1 MIPLA
6 LMRRFELDVQGRG
19 EAHAN
24 AGAITLRETSSELLD
39 ATIEASTNHYEL
51 RIHAIPGLLRLR
63 CSCPAAL
70 EHGPCKHLWALL
82 RFTDREKLLQP
93 LLDTAG
99 PLARF
104 GFEQRAD
111 EPEGDEP
118 APSWLA
124 PLREMQ
130 WQLQL
135 ADPPGTVRAAT
146 GMPADRRLLYLIDL
160 DASAKAETLRVEVGT
175 ERKDRDG
182 TWGDVRRY
190 HYAAAAWF
198 NAPEPI
204 DRQIAEMLL
213 GANPEEGITG
223 MPAEGFAI
231 RTRAFST
238 TLRMICDTG
247 RARIRSA
254 DRKID
259 NKTVKWDDGAPWKL
273 QLRVETERDGSY
285 SLGGSLTR
293 PNTFSVSLEDV
304 KWLHRS
310 GIALIADNKGALSL
324 ARCEHAGAWPL
335 ALAMRETGT
344 LPLGIDPS
352 PFLEQFHRLPTVP
365 PITLPKGEEL
375 DSVDTTPIPM
385 LTISRELGGWR
396 TAPAVIVLRF
406 RYGTSVVEPSSRAPT
421 TFDKSSGVLY
431 RRNTMFERSSRARLL
446 ALGAREDWMA
456 RKSRDAFLVPP
467 THVAELSGTL
477 SADGWHIELDGRAF
491 FAADPLRVQIRS
503 DENAF
508 DLTGSVSFG
517 PHVVTLPT
525 LFDAVQR
532 QEELIE
538 LGEGAIGLIPADELS
553 RLRMLLAL
561 GTRTK
566 DTVRFGRAQ
575 LLLLDALLE
584 QLPLVDVDEQL
595 AHARAELRQFT
606 GIQAPAAPAG
616 FVGELR
622 GYQREGLGWF
632 DFLRR
637 FGLGGCLA
645 DDMGLGKTIQVLAL
659 LEERRVARAAE
670 GAAGTAAHGLSLL
683 VVPRSLVFNWKREAE
698 RFIPK
703 LRMLDL
709 SGADREVGALD
720 ADDADVVVTTY
731 GTLRRD
737 IQQLGKRDFDY
748 VVLDEAQAIKNA
760 STATAKA
767 ARLLRSRHRLALSG
781 TPIENRIEELWS
793 LFEFL
798 NPGMLGAATRFS
810 TIVRGAEAV
819 DGEPVRNADAVLAR
833 ALRPVILRRTK
844 GMVAPELPARIEQ
857 TLEVELEPK
866 QRAFYEVIRKQ
877 FASRVLA
884 EVDKH
889 GIAKSRMH
897 ILEALLRLR
906 QAACHPALV
915 DPERDGL
922 PSAKLDAIVPALQ
935 EVASEGHKILV
946 FSQFTSFLALLRTR
960 LDAEQIS
967 YEYLD
972 GRTRDRQAHVDNFQ
986 RADGPPIFLISLK
999 AGGHGLNLTAAEYVY
1014 LLDPWWNPAVEAQA
1028 IDRAHRIGQTQQVMA
1043 TRVVAR
1049 DTIESKILELQ
1060 ASKRALA
1067 DAILTEDKGGLTGIG
1082 RAELELLF
1090 G

>member
-19 EAHAN
+19 EAFAHPD
-24 AGAITLRETSSELLD
+24 AIQLRETSNELLD
-39 ATIEASTNHYEL
+39 GTVQGKTGTYEV
-51 RIHAIPGLLRLR
+51 RVHAIPGLLRLR
-63 CSCPAAL
+63 CSCPHAV
-70 EHGPCKHLWALL
+70 EHGTCKHLWALL
-82 RFTDREKLLQP
+82 RFADREKLLQP

-99 PLARF
+99 QLARF
-104 GFEQRAD
+104 GFEQGG
-111 EPEGDEP
+111 GDLEQEETGP
-118 APSWLA
+118 AWQQ

-135 ADPPGTVRAAT
+135 ADPPGTARAAT
-146 GMPADRRLLYLIDL
+146 GLPSDRRLLYLVDL
-160 DASAKAETLRVEVGT
+160 DASAKAESLKVEVGT

-190 HYAAAAWF
+190 HYSAAAWF
-198 NAPEPI
+198 NAPEAI
-204 DRQIAEMLL
+204 DRQIAEMLV
-213 GANPEEGITG
+213 GAHEEEGITG
-223 MPAEGFAI
+223 MPAGGFAV
-231 RTRAFST
+231 RPRAFGT

-247 RARIRSA
+247 RARVRSA
-254 DRKID
+254 DRTID
-259 NKTVKWDDGAPWKL
+259 GRLVKWDDGAPWKL
-273 QLRVETERDGSY
+273 QLRVEMEVDATY
-285 SLGGSLTR
+285 SLSGTLTR
-293 PNTFSVSLEDV
+293 DRATVYFDQV
-304 KWLHRS
+304 KWLHGS
-310 GIALIADNKGALSL
+310 GLVLIADSASNGTGPLSL

-335 ALAMRETGT
+335 AMAMRGNGS
-344 LPLGIDPS
+344 LSLGADPS
-352 PFLEQFHRLPTVP
+352 SFLEQFHRLPKVP
-365 PITLPKGEEL
+365 PISLPKGDEL
-375 DSVDTTPIPM
+375 DSVDITPVPV
-385 LTISRELGGWR
+385 LQISREMGGWR
-396 TAPAVIVLRF
+396 QAPAALVLRF
-406 RYGTSVVEPSSRAPT
+406 RYGHAVVEPSSRAPT
-421 TFDKSSGVLY
+421 CFDRTASVLY
-431 RRNTMFERSSRARLL
+431 RRNTMFERSARARLL
-446 ALGAREDWMA
+446 SLGAREDWMA

-467 THVAELSGTL
+467 TQVADLAGAL
-477 SADGWHIELDGRAF
+477 AADGWDVQLDGRAF
-491 FAADPLRVQIRS
+491 FAADPLAVRIRT
-503 DENAF
+503 EANAF

-517 PHVVTLPT
+517 PHVVGLPT

-538 LGEGAIGLIPADELS
+538 LGDGAVGLIPADALS
-553 RLRMLLAL
+553 RLRMLMAL
-561 GTRTK
+561 GDRTRDK
-566 DTVRFGRAQ
+566 VRFGRAQ

-584 QLPLVDVDEQL
+584 QIPQVDVDEQL
-595 AHARAELRQFT
+595 AQARAQLRTFS
-606 GIQAPAAPAG
+606 GIATPEAPSG

-622 GYQREGLGWF
+622 HYQKEGLGWF

-659 LEERRVARAAE
+659 LEERRVA
-670 GAAGTAAHGLSLL
+670 GKGLSLL

-698 RFIPK
+698 RFVPQ
-703 LRMLDL
+703 LRVLDL
-709 SGADREVGALD
+709 SGSDREVSALD
-720 ADDADVVVTTY
+720 ADTADVVITTY

-737 IQQLGKRDFDY
+737 IQQLGAREFDY

-767 ARLLRSRHRLALSG
+767 ARLLRSHHRLALSG

-819 DGEPVRNADAVLAR
+819 DGEPVRDADAVLAR

-844 GMVAPELPARIEQ
+844 AMVAPELPSRIEQ

-866 QRAFYEVIRKQ
+866 QRAYYETLRRQYLQSVM
-877 FASRVLA
+877 A
-884 EVDKH
+884 EVDKS
-889 GIAKSRMH
+889 GIGKARLH

-915 DPERDGL
+915 ESGKFGL
-922 PSAKLDAIVPALQ
+922 PSAKLDAVVPAIQ
-935 EVASEGHKILV
+935 EVVSEGHKILV
-946 FSQFTSFLALLRTR
+946 FSQFTSFLSLLRER
-960 LDAEQIS
+960 LDAEKIG

-972 GRTRDRQAHVDNFQ
+972 GRTRDRQARVENFQ
-986 RADGPPIFLISLK
+986 SANGPPVFLISLK

-1028 IDRAHRIGQTQQVMA
+1028 IDRAHRIGQTQQVFA

-1082 RAELELLF
+1082 RAELELLL

>member
-19 EAHAN
+19 EAYAHA
-24 AGAITLRETSSELLD
+24 AAIQLRETTNELLD
-39 ATIEASTNHYEL
+39 GTIQGSTGTYEV
-51 RIHAIPGLLRLR
+51 RVHAIPGLLRLR
-63 CSCPAAL
+63 CSCPHAV
-70 EHGPCKHLWALL
+70 EHGTCKHLWALL
-82 RFTDREKLLQP
+82 RFADREKLLPP

-99 PLARF
+99 TLARF
-104 GFEQRAD
+104 GFEQGGTDA
-111 EPEGDEP
+111 EQEEAGP
-118 APSWLA
+118 AWQQ

-135 ADPPGTVRAAT
+135 ADPPGTARAAT
-146 GMPADRRLLYLIDL
+146 GLPSDRRLLYLVDL
-160 DASAKAETLRVEVGT
+160 DASGRSDALKVEVGT

-190 HYAAAAWF
+190 HFSAAAWF
-198 NAPEPI
+198 NAPDLI
-204 DRQIAEMLL
+204 DRQIAEMLV

-223 MPAEGFAI
+223 MPVGGFAV
-231 RTRAFST
+231 RPRAFST
-238 TLRMICDTG
+238 TLRMICETG
-247 RARIRSA
+247 RARLRSS
-254 DRKID
+254 DRAID
-259 NKTVKWDDGAPWKL
+259 GQLVRWDDGAPWKL
-273 QLRVETERDGSY
+273 QLRVEMEVDATY
-285 SLGGSLTR
+285 SLTGTLTR
-293 PNTFSVSLEDV
+293 DRSTVYFDQV
-304 KWLHRS
+304 KWLHS
-310 GIALIADNKGALSL
+310 TGLVLLADSSGALSL
-324 ARCEHAGAWPL
+324 TRCEHSGAWPL
-335 ALAMRETGT
+335 ALAMRGGGS
-344 LPLGIDPS
+344 LSLGPDPS
-352 PFLEQFHRLPTVP
+352 SFLEQFHRLPKVP
-365 PITLPKGEEL
+365 PISLPKGDEL
-375 DSVDTTPIPM
+375 DSVDITPVPI
-385 LTISRELGGWR
+385 LEISRELGGWR
-396 TAPAVIVLRF
+396 QAPAALSLRF
-406 RYGTSVVEPSSRAPT
+406 RYGHAIVEPSSRAPT
-421 TFDKSSGVLY
+421 CFDRTASVLY
-431 RRNTMFERSSRARLL
+431 RRNTMFERSARARLL

-467 THVAELSGTL
+467 THVAELAGAL
-477 SADGWHIELDGRAF
+477 AADGWDVQLDGRAF
-491 FAADPLRVQIRS
+491 FAADPLAVRIHS
-503 DENAF
+503 DANAF
-508 DLTGSVSFG
+508 DLTGSVNFG
-517 PHVVTLPT
+517 PHVVGLPT
-525 LFDAVQR
+525 LFDAVTR
-532 QEELIE
+532 QEELID
-538 LGEGAIGLIPADELS
+538 LGDGAVGLIPADELS
-553 RLRMLLAL
+553 RLRMLMSL
-561 GTRTK
+561 GERK
-566 DTVRFGRAQ
+566 SDKVRFGRAQ

-584 QLPLVDVDEQL
+584 QIPQVDVDEQL
-595 AHARAELRQFT
+595 AVARAQLRSFG
-606 GIQAPAAPAG
+606 GISTPQAPAG

-622 GYQREGLGWF
+622 HYQKEGLGWF

-659 LEERRVARAAE
+659 LEERRVEQR
-670 GAAGTAAHGLSLL
+670 GLSLL

-698 RFIPK
+698 RFVPQ
-703 LRMLDL
+703 LRVVDL
-709 SGADREVGALD
+709 SGADREVHALD
-720 ADDADVVVTTY
+720 ADTADVVITTY

-737 IQQLGKRDFDY
+737 IQQLGKREFDY

-767 ARLLRSRHRLALSG
+767 ARLLRSHHRLALSG

-810 TIVRGAEAV
+810 AIVRGAEAV

-844 GMVAPELPARIEQ
+844 SMVAPELPARVEQ

-866 QRAFYEVIRKQ
+866 QRAYYELLRRQYLTSVM
-877 FASRVLA
+877 A
-884 EVDKH
+884 EVDKN
-889 GIAKSRMH
+889 GIGKARLH

-915 DPERDGL
+915 ESGRFAL
-922 PSAKLDAIVPALQ
+922 PSAKLDAVVPALQ
-935 EVASEGHKILV
+935 EVVSEGHKVLV
-946 FSQFTSFLALLRTR
+946 FSQFTSFLSLVRER
-960 LDAEQIS
+960 LDAEKVA

-972 GRTRDRQAHVDNFQ
+972 GRTRDRQARVDNFQ
-986 RADGPPIFLISLK
+986 RPDGPPVFLISLK

-1028 IDRAHRIGQTQQVMA
+1028 IDRAHRIGQTQQVIA

-1067 DAILTEDKGGLTGIG
+1067 DAILTEDKGGLSGIG
-1082 RAELELLF
+1082 RAELELLL

>member
-1 MIPLA
+1 
-6 LMRRFELDVQGRG
+6 MRRFELETQGRG
-19 EAHAN
+19 EAYAN
-24 AGAITLRETSSELLD
+24 PEALQLREHSAELLD
-39 ATIEASTNHYEL
+39 ATVQGTSSHDV

-63 CSCPAAL
+63 CTCPHAL
-70 EHGPCKHLWALL
+70 EHGPCKHLWATL
-82 RFTDREKLLQP
+82 RFSDREKLLQP

-99 PLARF
+99 TLARF
-104 GFEQRAD
+104 GFEQGDAETD
-111 EPEGDEP
+111 SEEPVP
-118 APSWLA
+118 AWQQ

-130 WQLQL
+130 WALQL
-135 ADPPGTVRAAT
+135 ADPPGTMRAAT
-146 GMPADRRLLYLIDL
+146 GMPADRRLLYLVDL
-160 DASAKAETLRVEVGT
+160 DASARADALKVEVGT

-182 TWGDVRRY
+182 AWGDVRRY
-190 HYAAAAWF
+190 HFAAAAWF
-198 NAPEPI
+198 NAPDPI
-204 DRQIAEMLL
+204 DRQIAEMLV
-213 GANPEEGITG
+213 GAQPEEGITG
-223 MPAEGFAI
+223 MPVGGFTI
-231 RTRAFST
+231 RPRAFGT
-238 TLRMICDTG
+238 TMRMICDTG
-247 RARIRSA
+247 RARLKST
-254 DRKID
+254 DRTLD
-259 NKTVKWDDGAPWKL
+259 NKIVKWDDGAPWKL
-273 QLRVETERDGSY
+273 QLRVETELDGTY
-285 SLGGSLTR
+285 SLAASLTR
-293 PNTFSVSLEDV
+293 PNVFSVSIEDV
-304 KWLHRS
+304 KWLHSS
-310 GIALIADNKGALSL
+310 GVVLVGDKRDALSL

-335 ALAMRETGT
+335 ALAMRATGSI
-344 LPLGIDPS
+344 PLGQDPS

-375 DSVDTTPIPM
+375 DSVDTTPMPM

-396 TAPAVIVLRF
+396 TAPAALMLRF
-406 RYGTSVVEPSSRAPT
+406 KYGNTIIEPSSRAPT
-421 TFDKSSGVLY
+421 CFDKASGVLY

-467 THVAELSGTL
+467 THVAELAGTL
-477 SADGWHIELDGRAF
+477 SADGWHIDLDGRAF
-491 FAADPLRVQIRS
+491 FSADPLRVRIRT
-503 DENAF
+503 EANAF
-508 DLTGSVSFG
+508 DLTGSVRFG
-517 PHVVTLPT
+517 PHEVTLPT

-538 LGEGAIGLIPADELS
+538 LGEGAIGLIPAEELS
-553 RLRMLLAL
+553 RLRMLLAMSE
-561 GTRTK
+561 RSK
-566 DTVRFGRAQ
+566 DKVRFGRAQ

-584 QLPLVDVDEQL
+584 QLPLVDVDEEL
-595 AHARAELRQFT
+595 AQARAQLRNFK
-606 GIQAPAAPAG
+606 GISTPNAPSG
-616 FVGELR
+616 FIGELR

-659 LEERRVARAAE
+659 LEERRVAQ
-670 GAAGTAAHGLSLL
+670 HGLSLL
-683 VVPRSLVFNWKREAE
+683 VVPRSLVFNWKREAQ
-698 RFIPK
+698 RFVPD
-703 LRMLDL
+703 LRVLDL
-709 SGADREVGALD
+709 SGADREVSALD

-737 IQQLGKRDFDY
+737 IQQLGSREFDY

-767 ARLLRSRHRLALSG
+767 ARLLRSHHRLALSG

-810 TIVRGAEAV
+810 TIVRGAQAV
-819 DGEPVRNADAVLAR
+819 DGEPVKNADAVLAR

-844 GMVAPELPARIEQ
+844 SMVAPELPARIEQ

-866 QRAFYEVIRKQ
+866 QRAFYEVLRRQ
-877 FASRVLA
+877 FATSVLA
-884 EVDKH
+884 EVDRN

-906 QAACHPALV
+906 QAACHPSLTGSGRE
-915 DPERDGL
+915 DL

-960 LDAEQIS
+960 LDAEQIT

-972 GRTRDRQAHVDNFQ
+972 GRTRDRQARVDHFQ
-986 RADGPPIFLISLK
+986 STDGPPVFLISLK

-1028 IDRAHRIGQTQQVMA
+1028 IDRAHRIGQTQQVIA

>member
-19 EAHAN
+19 EAYAH
-24 AGAITLRETSSELLD
+24 AGAITLREPSAELLD
-39 ATIEASTNHYEL
+39 GTVQGNTGAHEV
-51 RIHAIPGLLRLR
+51 RVHAIPGLLRLR
-63 CSCPAAL
+63 CSCAVAV
-70 EHGPCKHLWALL
+70 EHGACKHLWAVL
-82 RFTDREKLLQP
+82 RFADREKLLLP

-104 GFEQRAD
+104 GFEQGGA
-111 EPEGDEP
+111 EAEQEESGP
-118 APSWLA
+118 AWQQ

-135 ADPPGTVRAAT
+135 ADPPGTARAAT
-146 GMPADRRLLYLIDL
+146 GMPSDRRLIYLIDL
-160 DASAKAETLRVEVGT
+160 DASSRADSLKVEVGT

-190 HYAAAAWF
+190 FFSAAAWF
-198 NAPEPI
+198 NAPDPI
-204 DRQIAEMLL
+204 DRQLAEMLV
-213 GANPEEGITG
+213 GANPEDGITG
-223 MPAEGFAI
+223 MPAGGFTI
-231 RTRAFST
+231 RTRSFGT
-238 TLRMICDTG
+238 TLRMICDTT
-247 RARIRSA
+247 RARLRSS
-254 DRKID
+254 DTTLDTR
-259 NKTVKWDDGAPWKL
+259 TVKWDDGAPWKL
-273 QLRVETERDGSY
+273 QLRVEMEVDATYALTGT
-285 SLGGSLTR
+285 LTR
-293 PNTFSVSLEDV
+293 DRASVPFDQV
-304 KWLHRS
+304 KWLHGS
-310 GIALIADNKGALSL
+310 GLVLVADANGALSL

-335 ALAMRETGT
+335 AMAMRGTGS
-344 LPLGIDPS
+344 LSLGADPS
-352 PFLEQFHRLPTVP
+352 SFLEQFHRLPKVP
-365 PITLPKGEEL
+365 PISLPKGEEL
-375 DSVDTTPIPM
+375 DSVDITPVPM

-396 TAPAVIVLRF
+396 QAPAALSLRF
-406 RYGTSVVEPSSRAPT
+406 QYGSTIIEPSSRAPT
-421 TFDKSSGVLY
+421 CFDRTAGVLY
-431 RRNTMFERSSRARLL
+431 RRNTMFERSARARLL

-467 THVAELSGTL
+467 THVADLAGTL
-477 SADGWHIELDGRAF
+477 AADGWHVELDGRAF
-491 FAADPLRVQIRS
+491 FAADPLRVRIRS
-503 DENAF
+503 EANAF
-508 DLTGSVSFG
+508 DLTGSVMFG
-517 PHVVTLPT
+517 PHEVTLPT

-538 LGEGAIGLIPADELS
+538 LGDGAVGLIPADELS

-561 GTRTK
+561 GERSK
-566 DTVRFGRAQ
+566 DTVRFGHAQ

-584 QLPLVDVDEQL
+584 KLPLVDVDEHL
-595 AHARAELRQFT
+595 AQARTKLRAFN
-606 GIQAPAAPAG
+606 GIGTPDAPPG

-622 GYQREGLGWF
+622 HYQREGLGWF
-632 DFLRR
+632 DFLRQ

-659 LEERRVARAAE
+659 LEERRVQQQ
-670 GAAGTAAHGLSLL
+670 GLSLL

-698 RFIPK
+698 RFVPK

-709 SGADREVGALD
+709 SGADREVSALD
-720 ADDADVVVTTY
+720 ADAADVAITTY

-737 IQQLGKRDFDY
+737 IQHLGSREFDY

-767 ARLLRSRHRLALSG
+767 ARLLRSQHRLALSG

-819 DGEPVRNADAVLAR
+819 DGEPVRDADAVLAR

-844 GMVAPELPARIEQ
+844 SMVAPELPARIEQ

-866 QRAFYEVIRKQ
+866 QRAYYDALRRQYLSSVM
-877 FASRVLA
+877 A
-884 EVDKH
+884 EVDKN
-889 GIAKSRMH
+889 GIGKSRMH

-906 QAACHPALV
+906 QAACHPALI
-915 DPERDGL
+915 ESGRFAL
-922 PSAKLDAIVPALQ
+922 PSAKLDAVVPALQ

-946 FSQFTSFLALLRTR
+946 FSQFTSFLALLRER
-960 LDAEQIS
+960 LDAEKIT

-972 GRTRDRQAHVDNFQ
+972 GRTRDRQARVENFQ
-986 RADGPPIFLISLK
+986 RDGGPPVFLISLK

-1028 IDRAHRIGQTQQVMA
+1028 IDRAHRIGQTQQVIA

-1082 RAELELLF
+1082 RAELELLL